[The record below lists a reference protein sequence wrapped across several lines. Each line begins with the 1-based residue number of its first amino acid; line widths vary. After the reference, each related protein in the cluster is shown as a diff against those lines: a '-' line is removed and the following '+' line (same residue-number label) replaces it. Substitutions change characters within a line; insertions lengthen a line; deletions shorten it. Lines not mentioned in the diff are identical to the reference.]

1 MREILRARDGYVY
14 TNGEIYGKL
23 IFLAIGED
31 KNNYYEITVEEFQ
44 KKIEEER
51 EKQEVR

>member
-1 MREILRARDGYVY
+1 MREILRARDGYIY

-31 KNNYYEITVEEFQ
+31 KNNYYEITTEEFL

-51 EKQEVR
+51 EK